1 MELKPTVLSDPVSA
15 HMRKDF
21 VVLDEET
28 TVAEAV
34 RRMKERGVTSVLVS
48 SRDGKITG
56 IVTERDVLYRV
67 VAEGKDPKSVRLREI
82 KSSPLVTVSPQTKVS
97 DAIALMSQKGIRRVV
112 VAEGEKVLG
121 VLTLL
126 SLAGDL
132 VEKSLLPEL
141 EEEKG
146 LTCPYCGATL
156 KDAKELSRHIDRVHI
171 GETLRGEATKW

>member
-1 MELKPTVLSDPVSA
+1 MKPEVLSDPVSA

-28 TVAEAV
+28 PVTEAV
-34 RRMKERGVTSVLVS
+34 RKMRERGVTSVLVS
-48 SRDGKITG
+48 KEGRITG

-67 VAEGKDPKSVRLREI
+67 VAEGRDPRSVRLREI

-112 VAEGEKVLG
+112 VTEGDRVVG
-121 VLTLL
+121 VLTML

-132 VEKSLLPEL
+132 VEKSLLPEV

-171 GETLRGEATKW
+171 GEMLRGEATKW